1 MSFIT
6 LFPSR
11 AVNLGSP
18 RADDRQGWPCER
30 EDRAIASRRMYAPS
44 PRPRQR
50 LPALTPSDSFQLL
63 GAVGWTPR
71 NSRGGDTALS
81 SQREAGL

>member
-6 LFPSR
+6 PFPSR

-18 RADDRQGWPCER
+18 RADDRQGWPRER
-30 EDRAIASRRMYAPS
+30 KDRAIASRRMYAPS
-44 PRPRQR
+44 PRPRQH

-63 GAVGWTPR
+63 GAAGWTLR
-71 NSRGGDTALS
+71 NSRGGDNALS
-81 SQREAGL
+81 SEKEAGL